1 MKRLFLF
8 VFALFAFVACTQE
21 TIDEVSAVRED
32 AVETITVGF
41 EDDATRIQLNEA
53 LKTVWTKDDLVTV
66 FYRSNANQKWQYQG
80 ETGERQGT
88 LKRVENVMGSVQTTK
103 TVVVYPYSENYWL
116 NADSYCIDAVLPAT
130 QYYAEGSYGVGSNLM
145 VSQSEFTQFSLKSV
159 CGWLKLQLTGNGEV
173 VKSIK
178 FRGNNGEQVAGL
190 IYVDT
195 DTAEATLA
203 AELGGTDDNNAGGN
217 LVFDDTILTEVTLDC
232 GAGVELGTEATS
244 FYISLPPQSFED
256 GFTVEVECDG
266 YELMT
271 LSTENELVIERNT
284 IQPMAS
290 VEHDAMDKIQ
300 NNEIFYTNGSATTPT
315 EPKYTD
321 IFGANIVS
329 NEYDADNNHWVITFD
344 GEVTTIGSFAFSNCY
359 SLKSVII
366 PNGVTSIGDS
376 AFSYCGSLTSVT
388 IPDSV
393 TTIGGKAF
401 SSCSSLTSVTI
412 PDSVTTLGYNPFF
425 LCHSLTEFKGKLA
438 SEDGKCL
445 IVDGN
450 LKSFATGC
458 GATEYTIPEGV
469 TTIGY
474 IAFQGGKSLTSVTIP
489 DSVIAVEDGAFWNCS
504 NIAEFKGKFASEDG
518 KCLIVDG
525 NLNAFAIGCG
535 VTEYTIPN
543 GVTKI
548 GTWAFDDCKSLTSVT
563 IPDSVTTIGQSA
575 FSSCSSLTSVTI
587 PDSVTTIGQSAFGSC
602 SSLTSV
608 TIGDSVTTIGL
619 DAFEY
624 CSSLTSVYCKAVTPP
639 SGGSNMFY
647 GNASDRKIYVPAE
660 SVDAYKNAE
669 EWSDYADAIVGYDF
683 DNNKEVDTVEFN
695 PNNCIYYRTNS
706 TGGWDSGW
714 NNYRRTDSYIE
725 CGGGGN
731 TLEMKFKLEPF
742 SGEVWLAASGNLAK
756 DYCDELIIDN
766 STIELILRERDD
778 DGDGYTVYYKSWK
791 LADFGVSSTD
801 LITLTLSGETI
812 TINGKTLSCPSIP
825 YMSWSYVFSNYYRE
839 NDEGEWKVY
848 EGVPENSALYYV
860 KMCDADGNV
869 SYLGHA
875 DKSINSATN
884 NMEYCW
890 YSNKSGTERYQFAN
904 DAVNQGGYGGNF

>member
-290 VEHDAMDKIQ
+290 VEHNAMDTIQ
-300 NNEIFYTNGSATTPT
+300 NNEIFYTNGSTTTPT
-315 EPKYTD
+315 DPKYTD
-321 IFGANIVS
+321 VFGANILS
-329 NEYDADNNHWVITFD
+329 NTYDADNNHWVITFD
-344 GEVTTIGSFAFSNCY
+344 GEVTMIGDFAFSNC
-359 SLKSVII
+359 SKLKSVTIPISATMIGDNAFSSCSNLSSVSIPSSVVTIGTEAFQSCYNLTSATIPDSVTKIGDNPFWMCSRLTEFKGKFASEDGKCLIIDGNLKSFAEGCGATEYTI
-366 PNGVTSIGDS
+366 PNGATTIGYL
-376 AFSYCGSLTSVT
+376 AFQGCTSLTSVT

-393 TTIGGKAF
+393 TAISDGVFWG
-401 SSCSSLTSVTI
+401 CSSL
-412 PDSVTTLGYNPFF
+412 
-425 LCHSLTEFKGKLA
+425 
-438 SEDGKCL
+438 
-445 IVDGN
+445 
-450 LKSFATGC
+450 
-458 GATEYTIPEGV
+458 
-469 TTIGY
+469 
-474 IAFQGGKSLTSVTIP
+474 
-489 DSVIAVEDGAFWNCS
+489 
-504 NIAEFKGKFASEDG
+504 AEFKGKFASEDG
-518 KCLIVDG
+518 KCLVVNG
-525 NLNAFAIGCG
+525 NLNTFAIGCG
-535 VTEYTIPN
+535 ATEYVIPD

-548 GTWAFDDCKSLTSVT
+548 ETWAFDGCNSLTSVT
-563 IPDSVTTIGQSA
+563 IPNSVTKVEQFA
-575 FSSCSSLTSVTI
+575 FS
-587 PDSVTTIGQSAFGSC
+587 
-602 SSLTSV
+602 
-608 TIGDSVTTIGL
+608 
-619 DAFEY
+619 E
-624 CSSLTSVYCKAVTPP
+624 CSSLTSVYCKSTTPP
-639 SGGSNMFY
+639 SSGKDMFKN
-647 GNASDRKIYVPAE
+647 NASGRKIYVPAE
-660 SVDAYKNAE
+660 SVSAYKSASY
-669 EWSDYADAIVGYDF
+669 WSEYASAIVGYDF